1 MKVIICFLIL
11 GFTTV
16 TFAQKKKVNYTYKKF
31 ERFDFDALDVEGGV
45 GSPGDLS
52 ISPRFRKEF
61 KNKIP
66 ERKNFNKEIIQSIDG
81 IR

>member
-1 MKVIICFLIL
+1 MKIIIFIL
-11 GFTTV
+11 MLSFTSI
-16 TFAQKKKVNYTYKKF
+16 TFAQNKKVNYTYKKF
-31 ERFDFDALDVEGGV
+31 ERFDFDALEVEGGT

-52 ISPRFRKEF
+52 ISPRFRKQF

>member
-1 MKVIICFLIL
+1 MKVLIL
-11 GFTTV
+11 FLAMSFTLSA
-16 TFAQKKKVNYTYKKF
+16 FSQKKKVNYTYKKF
-31 ERFDFDALDVEGGV
+31 ERFDFDALDVEGGA

-66 ERKNFNKEIIQSIDG
+66 ERKNFNKEIVQSIDG

>member
-1 MKVIICFLIL
+1 MKFLFFVLIAL
-11 GFTTV
+11 FSLQAM
-16 TFAQKKKVNYTYKKF
+16 AQQKKVNYQYKKY

-45 GSPGDLS
+45 GAPGDLS

-61 KNKIP
+61 QNKIP
-66 ERKNFNKEIIQSIDG
+66 ERKNFNKEIIQSIDS